1 MDVYKEALENFGANN
16 GNDLTAFSNVP
27 EICKKKVC
35 YVGIDE
41 AGRGPVLGPMV
52 YGIFACVADEEVIA
66 EKTKSG
72 VSMGKIEENPPI
84 LLNVAKLNDS
94 KQLTDKVR
102 EEIVDK
108 VADLDYIVFGIKIIA
123 PTQIS
128 SKSFRRQKV
137 SLNEVSHDAAIE
149 LIQGLLDRGVRIA
162 KVYVDTVGPMEKY
175 QKKLEEIFP
184 ELKFKVDKKAD
195 SKYKPVSAASVF
207 AKVARDSIL
216 ANWKFPAGME
226 ISIGSKGWGSGYPG
240 DDVTKTFLRKNIDPI
255 FGFPN
260 VVRDSWSTAGLL
272 LEKHASK
279 VKWDDE
285 EEEVPAA
292 KITKFFSKSNGSDI
306 KDAILTQ
313 PKSQFFSYRSLQQ
326 TTQL

>member
-1 MDVYKEALENFGANN
+1 MLNCWCLQMDIYKEALENFGSSN
-16 GNDLTAFSNVP
+16 GNDLTAYSKVS
-27 EICKKKVC
+27 EICKKKAC

-52 YGIFACVADEEVIA
+52 YGIFACVADEEAIA

-72 VSMGKIEENPPI
+72 VSLNKIEENPPI
-84 LLNVAKLNDS
+84 LLN
-94 KQLTDKVR
+94 
-102 EEIVDK
+102 
-108 VADLDYIVFGIKIIA
+108 
-123 PTQIS
+123 IS

-149 LIQGLLDRGVRIA
+149 LIQGLLDRGVRIG

-175 QKKLEEIFP
+175 QKKLEEVFP

-207 AKVARDSIL
+207 AKVARDSAL
-216 ANWKFPAGME
+216 ANWKFPAG
-226 ISIGSKGWGSGYPG
+226 IDVFVGNKGWGSGYPG

-260 VVRDSWSTAGLL
+260 IVRDSWSTASAL
-272 LEKHASK
+272 LEKRASK

-285 EEEVPAA
+285 EDEIPAA
-292 KITKFFSKSNGSDI
+292 KITKFFSKSNGNDT

-313 PKSQFFSYRSLQQ
+313 PKSQFFSYRCLQQ
-326 TTQL
+326 TTHL